1 MTEPA
6 QRLIPRGVF
15 LALDGPEGAGK
26 TTQLRRLAE
35 RLRSMGVEVVTTR
48 EPGGTPL
55 GEAIRALLLDP
66 AFRGICPHAEMLL
79 FAAARA
85 QYTREVVRPALEEG
99 RVVLS
104 DRSVYASLAYQGYAR
119 GLGMEV
125 VRCVNEVAT
134 GGLYPDLTLLLDVPA
149 EVGLLRV
156 SRARGEERLDRVE
169 GEDVAF
175 HQRVREGFLRLGR
188 EDPRVRVVPATG
200 RVEEVAARIWAE
212 VEPVLRARG
221 LLVGTPEGG
230 EGCG

>member
-1 MTEPA
+1 M
-6 QRLIPRGVF
+6 F

-26 TTQLRRLAE
+26 TTQVLRLLE
-35 RLRSMGVEVVTTR
+35 RLRSAGVEVVTTR

-66 AFRGICPHAEMLL
+66 ASRGICPQTEMLL

-85 QYTREVVRPALEEG
+85 QFTREVVRPALEAG

-119 GLGMEV
+119 GLGVEV

-134 GGLYPDLTLLLDVPA
+134 GGLYPDLTLFLDVPP
-149 EVGLLRV
+149 EVGLERV
-156 SRARGEERLDRVE
+156 SRARGEGGLDRVE
-169 GEDVAF
+169 GEDAAF

-200 RVEEVAARIWAE
+200 SVEEVAARIWAE

-221 LLVGTPEGG
+221 LLARTPGEEGKG
-230 EGCG
+230 RV